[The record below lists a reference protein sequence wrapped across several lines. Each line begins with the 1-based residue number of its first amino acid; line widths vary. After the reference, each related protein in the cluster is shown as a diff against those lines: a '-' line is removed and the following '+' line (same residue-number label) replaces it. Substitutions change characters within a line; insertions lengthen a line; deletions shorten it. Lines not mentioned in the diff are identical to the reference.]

1 VARVVLADD
10 HPLFLQAMKI
20 AVERAGIEVVGT
32 AMRGDD
38 LIDLMGRVD
47 ADLVLLDLA
56 MPGYD
61 GLECIDRLRVSHPS
75 LTLVVVSGTDDEATI
90 RKAMDAG
97 ALCFVGKSTNP
108 DDLAGA
114 IRILL
119 SDSIHLGVPRAGGAT
134 TSAAPTGDA
143 RNILTRREL
152 EILRL
157 VSQGLSN
164 SEMAKKLWVTEQTVK
179 FHLSNIYRK
188 IGVGNRTGA
197 SRWAQQQGLL
207 DESNDEDDRSENWR
221 TMRALPSDAP

>member
-1 VARVVLADD
+1 
-10 HPLFLQAMKI
+10 MKI

-38 LIDLMGRVD
+38 LIDLMGRVE
-47 ADLVLLDLA
+47 ADLVLIDLA

-61 GLECIDRLRVSHPS
+61 GLECIDRLRASHPD
-75 LTLVVVSGTDDEATI
+75 LTLVVVSGTDDEVTV
-90 RKAMDAG
+90 RKAMEAG
-97 ALCFVGKSTNP
+97 ALCFVGKSTDP

-119 SDSIHLGVPRAGGAT
+119 SDSIHLGVPRAAGSSPSVASTGE
-134 TSAAPTGDA
+134 AA
-143 RNILTRREL
+143 NILTRREL

-164 SEMAKKLWVTEQTVK
+164 GEMAKKLWVTEQTVK

-207 DESNDEDDRSENWR
+207 DESSDEDDRTENWR
-221 TMRALPSDAP
+221 KVRALPSDAP